1 MKFVSA
7 AKYAALRA
15 DYERISRDLKDANK
29 RDTEHLATI
38 KGLRSEVDRLRDEHP
53 DSPVQQPKPPVG
65 DAELRRQLNLALRA
79 VGELQQR
86 LDDMQTSH
94 IADTRELHDL
104 RRRGGFA

>member
-1 MKFVSA
+1 MRIVSA
-7 AKYAALRA
+7 AKHAAVLARLERQARELEAA
-15 DYERISRDLKDANK
+15 DK
-29 RDTEHLATI
+29 RDAERLATI
-38 KGLRSEVDRLRDEHP
+38 KGLRSEIDRLRDEHP

-65 DAELRRQLNLALRA
+65 DAELRRRLNLALRA

-104 RRRGGFA
+104 RQGVAS

>member
-1 MKFVSA
+1 MRIVSA
-7 AKYAALRA
+7 AKYAALRTR
-15 DYERISRDLKDANK
+15 YERTAADLEDVRK
-29 RDTEHLATI
+29 LAAERLSTI
-38 KGLRSEVDRLRDEHP
+38 TRLAGEVGRLRDAKP
-53 DSPVQQPKPPVG
+53 DGPVQHPQPAVG

-104 RRRGGFA
+104 RQGVAS

>member
-15 DYERISRDLKDANK
+15 GYERISRDLEAANK

-38 KGLRSEVDRLRDEHP
+38 RGLRAENEQLRDEHP
-53 DSPVQQPKPPVG
+53 DSPVRQPKPPVG
-65 DAELRRQLNLALRA
+65 DAELRRQLNLARRA
-79 VGELQQR
+79 VAELQQR

-104 RRRGGFA
+104 RQGVAS

>member
-1 MKFVSA
+1 MRIVSA
-7 AKYAALRA
+7 AKHAAVLARLARQARELEAA
-15 DYERISRDLKDANK
+15 DK
-29 RDTEHLATI
+29 RDAERLATI

-65 DAELRRQLNLALRA
+65 DAELRRRLNLALRA

-104 RRRGGFA
+104 RQGVAS